1 MWRDGQGHATQS
13 DYRHMS
19 QSKYRSPGSCQTNYV
34 TLWDN
39 MHPILTFDGCKTS
52 KEYYYVPQPIGRNV
66 PQIVEINI
74 KPQMPVSPVGGRNVS
89 YGGGNVSLGLIGE
102 AEGVIVTGTT
112 GTTGTTTGTGTGTG
126 PANNPASPDDGD
138 GGSYGG

>member
-52 KEYYYVPQPIGRNV
+52 KEYYLISRAVLRRICA
-66 PQIVEINI
+66 I
-74 KPQMPVSPVGGRNVS
+74 S
-89 YGGGNVSLGLIGE
+89 SLD
-102 AEGVIVTGTT
+102 
-112 GTTGTTTGTGTGTG
+112 
-126 PANNPASPDDGD
+126 PK
-138 GGSYGG
+138 